1 MNTEINEEMDFDFDN
16 LEMEYEVETAILLYE
31 EGEFG
36 EQGELI
42 QRFVAKNL
50 VNMSINYEKKVLH
63 AEHKNG
69 NVYDINFYK
78 MVVI

>member
-1 MNTEINEEMDFDFDN
+1 MTKEMDFDFDN
-16 LEMEYEVETAILLYE
+16 LEMENKAETAILLYE

-42 QRFVAKNL
+42 QRFVAENL
-50 VNMSINYEKKVLH
+50 VNMSIDYEKKVLH

-69 NVYDINFYK
+69 KVYDIDFYK
-78 MVVI
+78 MVIV